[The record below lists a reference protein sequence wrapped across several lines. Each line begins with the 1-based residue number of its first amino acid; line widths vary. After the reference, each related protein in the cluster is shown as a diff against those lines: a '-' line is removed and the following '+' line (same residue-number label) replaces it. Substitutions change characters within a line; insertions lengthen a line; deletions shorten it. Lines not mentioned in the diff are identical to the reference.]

1 MAGINTIDISEVR
14 GQERRDV
21 LISEVNKLISLP
33 DIYYRL
39 ESAIESPNATVDD
52 FSLLLSTDTDLC
64 ARLLRMANS
73 AFYSFPAKI
82 ETIDRA
88 IGTIGF
94 RQIRELVLM
103 TSVIEAFNGVPID
116 QVNMRTFWEHSVAVG
131 VLARAMALHAGL
143 AQSDRFYIPGLLH
156 DIGRLVLYLQLP
168 GLMAEIVPL
177 AKSLEKRLYQY
188 ELEHLEYTHAEVGG
202 RLLEM
207 WKVPQSI
214 FEPVFYHHQP
224 LQASEFIQMTSAVHI
239 ADAWV
244 NGEKFGT
251 SGELGTPVIQPEAF
265 QIMGIQLHELDEIWT
280 KAKEEITDIV
290 NQFLSN

>member
-14 GQERRDV
+14 GQDRRDI

-39 ESAIESPNATVDD
+39 ESAIESPTATIED
-52 FSLLLSTDTDLC
+52 FSRLLSTDADLC

-88 IGTIGF
+88 IGTIGI
-94 RQIRELVLM
+94 RQIRELILM
-103 TSVIEAFNGVPID
+103 TTVIEAFNGVSIE

-131 VLARAMALHAGL
+131 VLARAMAKQAGL
-143 AQSDRFYIPGLLH
+143 LQPERFYIPGLLH
-156 DIGRLVLYLQLP
+156 DIGRLVLYLKLP
-168 GLMAEIVPL
+168 GMMSEIVTQ
-177 AKSLEKRLYQY
+177 AKEQGESLFLF
-188 ELEHLEYTHAEVGG
+188 ELKHLDYTHAEVGG
-202 RLLEM
+202 RLLEL

-214 FEPVFYHHQP
+214 YEPVFYHHQP
-224 LQASEFIQMTSAVHI
+224 HKASEFIQMAFAVQI

-244 NGEKFGT
+244 NGEKFGS
-251 SGELGTPVIQPEAF
+251 SGEFGTPIIQPEAL
-265 QIMGIQLHELDEIWT
+265 QIMGIQLHEMDEVWT
-280 KAKEEITDIV
+280 TAKEEVTDIV
-290 NQFLSN
+290 NQFLNH

>member
-14 GQERRDV
+14 GREQCDV
-21 LISEVNKLISLP
+21 LISEINKLISLP

-39 ESAIESPNATVDD
+39 ESAIECPTATVDD
-52 FSLLLSTDTDLC
+52 FSQLLSTDIDLC

-88 IGTIGF
+88 ISTIGL

-103 TSVIEAFNGVPID
+103 TSVIEAFKGVPNE

-131 VLARAMALHAGL
+131 VFARAMASHAGL
-143 AQSDRFYIPGLLH
+143 TQSDRFYIPGLLH
-156 DIGRLVLYLQLP
+156 DIGRLVLFLQLP

-177 AKSLEKRLYQY
+177 AKNQEKPLYLY
-188 ELEHLEYTHAEVGG
+188 ELEHLDYTHAEVGG
-202 RLLEM
+202 RLLEL

-224 LQASEFIQMTSAVHI
+224 QQASEFMQMASAVHI

-244 NGEKFGT
+244 NRQKFGS
-251 SGELGTPVIQPEAF
+251 SGESGLPSTSPEAW
-265 QIMGIQLHELDEIWT
+265 QILDIQEFEMDEIWE
-280 KAKEEITDIV
+280 KAKEEISDVI
-290 NQFLSN
+290 NQFLSH